1 MRRGLVETPGFA
13 RALRKFAGRDRKRQD
28 CVAETLLR
36 MGADV
41 FDPRLKT
48 HGLSGDLAGRYAC
61 SCGYDCRIVFAVV
74 KSPTTR
80 SENILLLE
88 VGTHDEV
95 Y

>member
-1 MRRGLVETPGFA
+1 MTRELVETPRFT
-13 RALRKFAGRDRKRQD
+13 RALRKYTRRDGERQA
-28 CVAETLLR
+28 CVADTLLR

-48 HGLSGDLAGRYAC
+48 HALTGELAGRYAC
-61 SCGYDCRIVFAVV
+61 ACGYDCRIVFSLA
-74 KSPTTR
+74 KDTR
-80 SENILLLE
+80 TKKEKVLLLD

>member
-1 MRRGLVETPGFA
+1 MTRALVETPRFA
-13 RALRKFAGRDRKRQD
+13 RALRKFAARHRQRQD

-41 FDPRLKT
+41 FDARLKT
-48 HGLSGDLAGRYAC
+48 HALSGTMEGHFAC
-61 SCGYDCRIVFAVV
+61 SCGYDCRLVFKLVQDA
-74 KSPTTR
+74 KTKR
-80 SENILLLE
+80 ACILLMN